1 MGEAMSMTPTIGLI
15 FAHRRIFNEDV
26 TIPVLYQVTQI
37 SDGIVFYRPLDTG
50 NTECVEVKKFNRV
63 AKEE

>member
-1 MGEAMSMTPTIGLI
+1 MTLTPTVGLI

-37 SDGIVFYRPLDTG
+37 LDGVVFYRPLETG
-50 NTECVEVKKFNRV
+50 NTDCVEVTKFNRV